1 MPPSTKQTPN
11 KIFCGLPLY
20 GPVPPEFIKSFITFS
35 AQLGKHH
42 ARYMVVSMPYVE
54 VAETFLVDNALLCKC
69 GHVYTS
75 HRIKNYEKCRG
86 FVEDK
91 GKVRFCDC
99 KQLDFVEDFDYLVFT
114 EHDNVLPDGWLDL
127 VESYNPK
134 TQPIVAL
141 PYFGKTADDQRPIP
155 GYLRKHGKRHID
167 GMFERLTEDE
177 LKEMGI
183 GRDADPRKKGVYS
196 VDVVG
201 MGATAIHRDV
211 LLNWPRKRLPWF
223 QTKHVAP
230 SGFMGQDVL
239 FCREAKKQ
247 GYDILLDTRLV
258 AKHIGTWQSDEVT
271 YGNSMR
277 WQRDQKNGHVG

>member
-1 MPPSTKQTPN
+1 MTAKTKTAN

-20 GPVPPEFIKSFITFS
+20 GPVPPEFLKHWITFS
-35 AQLGKHH
+35 VQLGKHH

-75 HRIKNYEKCRG
+75 HRIKNYEQCRG
-86 FVEDK
+86 FVEKD
-91 GKVRFCDC
+91 GKIQFCAC
-99 KQLDFVEDFDYLVFT
+99 KQVDFVEDFDYLVFT

-127 VESYNPK
+127 IEGYDRK
-134 TQPIVAL
+134 TVAVAAL
-141 PYFGKTADDQRPIP
+141 PYFGKAADDQRPIP
-155 GYLRKHGKRHID
+155 GMLRKNGKRHLD
-167 GMFERLTEDE
+167 GMFERLTEEE
-177 LKEMGI
+177 LAVMGI
-183 GRDADPRKKGVYS
+183 GRDADPTKRGLHS

-201 MGATAIHRDV
+201 MGATAIRRDV
-211 LLNWPRKRLPWF
+211 LVNWPRKRLPWF

-239 FCREAKKQ
+239 FCREAKRQ

-258 AKHIGTWQSDEVT
+258 AGHMGTWVSNDISF
-271 YGNSMR
+271 GNSMR
-277 WQRDQKNGHVG
+277 WQREQKDGHV